1 MQTFVKIKIVHRLT
15 CVQLR
20 LIRKEK
26 IRKRLNEPRFLC
38 VSPFYATQLVL
49 LPWLPL
55 TLAHI
60 AQQPHFLSTSCLYSE
75 PLCDTHKNH
84 SNVAANEG
92 NAPTFQNYFLYS
104 TYKYLFVYFPFFYKD
119 MLALILNHI
128 LVNNKQL
135 QTRRTTKLY
144 SHLKIVR
151 KQKILSSAFA
161 FRPDLFSTLVQE
173 ERGVQWWLLVHHYY

>member
-49 LPWLPL
+49 MSWLPL

-104 TYKYLFVYFPFFYKD
+104 TYKYLFVYFPVFYKD

-135 QTRRTTKLY
+135 QTLQQNY
-144 SHLKIVR
+144 
-151 KQKILSSAFA
+151 
-161 FRPDLFSTLVQE
+161 
-173 ERGVQWWLLVHHYY
+173 